1 MLILGKRENCN
12 KKIDENKRMR
22 NLNVLKAIIQT
33 IYLRDIKW
41 RQCLLS
47 RCKDYDYNERA
58 KYSRVWLNRLEKAR
72 ETIFYA
78 FPSRLFFHISV

>member
-47 RCKDYDYNERA
+47 RCKDYDERA

-78 FPSRLFFHISV
+78 FSFIFQSNCSAYV